1 MSKPRQPLRSK
12 PRDDNALPEP
22 IFRLGNIFR
31 NGWLVLGLALLTALA
46 GILAA
51 LSVTPVYESNILI
64 QINRNA
70 PLSREMQTDVPA
82 ATEVEILRSRSIV
95 TRVVKALQLDLSVEP
110 KYFPVI
116 GAYLARTDRVLPG
129 FLELRG
135 YAWGADRVDVPVFT
149 VPDRLLRQPFT
160 LAVAGS
166 GRFTLSHEASGIRLA
181 GRAGQPARWRTRH
194 GDIEVLVSAMNAR
207 AGAQFVLTRNP
218 TFQVVEQLR
227 KSLSVTENGKESNV
241 IGVSLKG
248 SKPEQ
253 ISRILNQIGDEY
265 VSQHVTQKS
274 NETGRALAFYDQQL
288 AESRQR
294 MQKLDERLAQVLR
307 AHGVSDLNEESAT
320 LSQQSITLQAKLAEA
335 EQQKLELSS
344 RFLEQHPTVIVASR
358 HIQDVREDLNRVDAR
373 RRSLGSAQQEIAR
386 LTRDRQAN
394 SEVHMGLLNARQ
406 KLAALMSSESR
417 DVRVVDRAETPLQP
431 GTLKLTVMILLACL
445 AGLAAGVTASVVKN
459 AIVARNSRVTLL
471 YMRDIP
477 DRQEVTV
484 SG

>member
-12 PRDDNALPEP
+12 QRNDNALPEP
-22 IFRLGNIFR
+22 IFRFTSIVR
-31 NGWLVLGLALLTALA
+31 NGWLVLGVALLTALI

-51 LSVTPVYESNILI
+51 LSVTPVYEGNILI

-70 PLSREMQTDVPA
+70 PLSREMQTNVPA
-82 ATEVEILRSRSIV
+82 ATEVEILRSRSII

-110 KYFPVI
+110 KYFPVV
-116 GAYLARTDRVLPG
+116 GAFLARSDRGLPE

-135 YAWGADRVDVPVFT
+135 YAWGADRVNVSVFNVPG
-149 VPDRLLRQPFT
+149 RLLRQSFALAVGRAGSFT
-160 LAVAGS
+160 LTHE
-166 GRFTLSHEASGIRLA
+166 TLGIKLA
-181 GRAGQPARWRTRH
+181 GRVGQPARLRTRH
-194 GDIEVLVSAMNAR
+194 GDIELLVSAIDAR
-207 AGAQFVLTRNP
+207 PGAQFVVTRNP

-248 SKPEQ
+248 SKPEL
-253 ISRILNQIGDEY
+253 ISRILNQVGDEY
-265 VSQHVTQKS
+265 VSQHVAQKS

-307 AHGVSDLNEESAT
+307 AHGVSDLNEESTT
-320 LSQQSITLQAKLAEA
+320 LSQQSIALQAKLAEA

-358 HIQDVREDLNRVDAR
+358 HIQDVRDDLNRLEAR
-373 RRSLGSAQQEIAR
+373 RRSLGAAQQEIAR

-394 SEVHMGLLNARQ
+394 SEVHMGLLNTQQ
-406 KLAALMSSESR
+406 KLAALMSSDNR
-417 DVRVVDRAETPLQP
+417 DVRVVDRAEAPLQP
-431 GTLKLTVMILLACL
+431 GTLKLTVMIVLACL
-445 AGLAAGVTASVVKN
+445 GGLAAGVIASVVKN